1 MTITSSEVGPPSEAA
16 RQPEEVESLSRS
28 SPPAPEDDLG
38 SFFRV
43 LAASFA
49 HARDRRGAR
58 SSRGA
63 SKNPQPQ
70 GDGPQPARRL
80 WPRPILLAAALC
92 VVLVWIAPLL
102 LAARE
107 VVVPDT
113 LVGSW
118 TTSAPLYSDRG
129 FTITKTSLVLKAG
142 PNRTHVSVHP
152 ITHLRTAHSGEG
164 NVYTIE
170 YLVEQAVYEFSFS
183 LWPGSP
189 PVIRSVNQPEV
200 AWQRKTTSTH
210 PPRRPRTTA
219 SSSPMVNG
227 FGTNPAKS
235 TP

>member
-1 MTITSSEVGPPSEAA
+1 VTITSNEVGPPSGAA
-16 RQPEEVESLSRS
+16 RQPEEVESLSHS
-28 SPPAPEDDLG
+28 SPSAPEDDLG

-63 SKNPQPQ
+63 SKNPQQ
-70 GDGPQPARRL
+70 GDSPKPARRL
-80 WPRPILLAAALC
+80 WSRPILLAAALC

-129 FTITKTSLVLKAG
+129 FTITKTSLTLKLG
-142 PNRTHVSVHP
+142 PKGTIVPVHP
-152 ITHLRTAHSGEG
+152 ITRVRIDRSGEG
-164 NVYTIE
+164 MVYTID
-170 YLVEQAVYEFSFS
+170 YLMENAPWEFSFR

-200 AWQRKTTSTH
+200 AWQKEDDKHS
-210 PPRRPRTTA
+210 P
-219 SSSPMVNG
+219 SSQ
-227 FGTNPAKS
+227 AAHYR
-235 TP
+235 

>member
-1 MTITSSEVGPPSEAA
+1 MTSSEVGPPSEAA
-16 RQPEEVESLSRS
+16 RQPEEVESLSHS

-70 GDGPQPARRL
+70 GDAPQRARRL
-80 WPRPILLAAALC
+80 WSRPILLAAALC

-129 FTITKTSLVLKAG
+129 FTITKTSLTLKLG
-142 PNRTHVSVHP
+142 PKGTIVPVHP
-152 ITHLRTAHSGEG
+152 ITRVRIDRSGEG
-164 NVYTIE
+164 MVYTID
-170 YLVEQAVYEFSFS
+170 YLMENAPWEFSFR

-200 AWQRKTTSTH
+200 AWQKEDDKHS
-210 PPRRPRTTA
+210 P
-219 SSSPMVNG
+219 SSQ
-227 FGTNPAKS
+227 AAHHR
-235 TP
+235 